1 MELLRFRWVAC
12 QLETLKRSLPSAIR
26 RALDNLPESLD
37 GTYDRIL
44 KGISQGTQEYA
55 QRLLQCLA
63 VSIRPLRVE
72 ELADILTIQFHVG
85 TLPQYDAN
93 WRPEN
98 SEEEVLSVC
107 SSLITIVDMDGSRVV
122 RFSHFS
128 VKEYLTS
135 ERLAN
140 AGNGLSQYH
149 IHSHSAHMILAK
161 ASLSALLVLDAEVN
175 KDRMKN
181 FPLAIYAAQ
190 YWVDHARLHNVS
202 SRIRDAMEHLFDPG
216 KPHFAA
222 WVWIHDVDH
231 PFREMMF
238 EACPSPPTAVP
249 LYYATMWIL

>member
-1 MELLRFRWVAC
+1 MAVLMEPLRFRWVTC
-12 QLETLKRSLPSAIR
+12 QLEVLKRSLPPTIR
-26 RALDNLPESLD
+26 HALDNLPESLD
-37 GTYDRIL
+37 ETYDRVLRTIA
-44 KGISQGTQEYA
+44 QERQKFA
-55 QRLLQCLA
+55 QRLFQCVA
-63 VSIRPLRVE
+63 ESIRPLRVE
-72 ELADILTIQFHVG
+72 ELADILAIQFDVG

-107 SSLITIVDMDGSRVV
+107 SSLITIVDRDGSRVV

-140 AGNGLSQYH
+140 AENGLSQYH

-190 YWVDHARLHNVS
+190 YWVDHARLHDVS
-202 SRIRDAMEHLFDPG
+202 SKIRDAMEQ
-216 KPHFAA
+216 
-222 WVWIHDVDH
+222 
-231 PFREMMF
+231 
-238 EACPSPPTAVP
+238 P
-249 LYYATMWIL
+249 LYVVSVTL